1 MNRSK
6 ICLTFCTAV
15 MLIACNTGDRK
26 TNAPSSDLGATGI
39 TADLNR
45 QVAAELPLSD
55 QEDFEQARRGLI
67 AQDPNL
73 TITADDGTVLFDQ
86 QAYGFLAG
94 DAPATVNPS
103 LWRQEQ
109 LNSLHGLFKVSE
121 GIYQLRGF
129 DTANMTI
136 IEGKTGWIIV
146 DPLTAKETAARAIA
160 FARRHLVD
168 KPIKAILFTHSHID
182 HFGGSTA
189 LMSPAEA
196 LRDGVRII
204 APDGFME
211 EAVSENVMAGPVMV
225 RRSIYMYGDS
235 LIKSAEGQVG
245 SGLGKGPAIG
255 TAGILRPTELIRGVE
270 EEKVIDGVRFVF
282 FTVSGSE
289 APAEFVFYLP
299 EQKVFCGAEIVSR
312 NMHNLYTLRGAKVR
326 DALKWSRYIDDI
338 IQRFGESEIYFGCH
352 HWPIWGQEKIIRFL
366 KQQRDIYKYIHDQTL
381 RLAYRGMTPR
391 EIAEEMDYPASLR
404 QVFANRGY
412 YGTLSHNAKA
422 VYQFYFGWF
431 DGNPANLNP
440 LPPEASA
447 KKYVDYMGGAE
458 QVLKRA
464 RESFD
469 KGEYRWTAEVLNH
482 LVFADPDNTAAR
494 QLLAQTYRQ
503 LGYQAESGPWRNIYL
518 TGARELIHGKPQ
530 KTVSMGSM
538 LELLTETPISLF
550 LDAMAARL
558 DGPKADGMEMT
569 INLHFTDLNEDYV
582 LILEN
587 SVLHHRKTAPAP
599 DANAA
604 IRLTKKLYL
613 QMAIGQAGIVDLITS
628 DDISF
633 SGSKLDLIRFF
644 SLFDQPKVDFNI
656 IDP

>member
-1 MNRSK
+1 
-6 ICLTFCTAV
+6 
-15 MLIACNTGDRK
+15 
-26 TNAPSSDLGATGI
+26 
-39 TADLNR
+39 
-45 QVAAELPLSD
+45 
-55 QEDFEQARRGLI
+55 
-67 AQDPNL
+67 
-73 TITADDGTVLFDQ
+73 
-86 QAYGFLAG
+86 
-94 DAPATVNPS
+94 
-103 LWRQEQ
+103 
-109 LNSLHGLFKVSE
+109 
-121 GIYQLRGF
+121 
-129 DTANMTI
+129 
-136 IEGKTGWIIV
+136 
-146 DPLTAKETAARAIA
+146 
-160 FARRHLVD
+160 
-168 KPIKAILFTHSHID
+168 
-182 HFGGSTA
+182 
-189 LMSPAEA
+189 
-196 LRDGVRII
+196 
-204 APDGFME
+204 
-211 EAVSENVMAGPVMV
+211 
-225 RRSIYMYGDS
+225 
-235 LIKSAEGQVG
+235 
-245 SGLGKGPAIG
+245 
-255 TAGILRPTELIRGVE
+255 
-270 EEKVIDGVRFVF
+270 
-282 FTVSGSE
+282 
-289 APAEFVFYLP
+289 
-299 EQKVFCGAEIVSR
+299 
-312 NMHNLYTLRGAKVR
+312 VR